1 MKLEDLKITCKENNW
16 NVSCTPE
23 IDSDEIRLRIRG
35 RREGRGVIPECTVS
49 FLVPHT
55 GILYRWTPETNR
67 IPSLLRSPFESGC
80 VLYVPIVSLYGA
92 GGRNRLTLS
101 LLDPKCETQILCAR
115 PSGSESSL
123 KMEISLFRSG
133 DDRSGSEFEVVLRLD
148 CRPILWSQ
156 AVREAVADYEKRFP
170 PMFVPDS
177 AFQPFYSSWYAYFQA
192 VTDDIVEKECRIARS
207 LGMQTVIQD
216 DGWQTPNY
224 RDWWHDCGSWE
235 ICREK
240 FPDMAAHVRRVHEI
254 GMKYLIWFAIPFVG
268 RENPLFETM
277 RGKFLRC
284 RPQHAVYILDP
295 RYPDV
300 REHLASLLEHAMK
313 EWGVDGFK
321 LDYLEQFRK
330 LKSDFSAQGGMNGE
344 QDLTVLEEAPG
355 RDTDSVADALE
366 KLMREIRTR
375 LTALNPE
382 VMLEFRQT
390 YIGPVMRQFGNLM
403 RAGDCPNDVLSN
415 RNRYVLLR
423 LTSGG
428 SAVHSDML
436 AWNTADTV
444 ENAAM
449 QLLNAFF
456 AVPQVSVRLAEL
468 PPAHRNMLD
477 FYLHFMGRHADTLY
491 RSDFLPGPME
501 ENIPWCAAES
511 EGERITVVYNAGIF
525 TEAAMERTH
534 YLINAT
540 GAAGLV
546 AAPSAPCRAEIYT
559 PEGTLCRTLD
569 LPAGFV
575 RLPVPCAGMAILKR
589 KA

>member
-1 MKLEDLKITCKENNW
+1 MKLEDLKITCEENNW
-16 NVSCTPE
+16 SVSCTPE
-23 IDSDEIRLRIRG
+23 TDSDQILLRIRG

-49 FLVPHT
+49 FRVPHT

-67 IPSLLRSPFESGC
+67 IPSLLRSQFESGC
-80 VLYVPIVSLYGA
+80 VLYVPIISLYGT
-92 GGRNRLTLS
+92 GGRNRMTLS
-101 LLDPKCETQILCAR
+101 LSDPKCETRILCGR

-123 KMEISLFRSG
+123 KMEISLFRPG
-133 DDRSGSEFEVVLRLD
+133 DDRSGSEFEVTLRLD
-148 CRPILWSQ
+148 CRPVLWSQ
-156 AVREAVADYEKRFP
+156 AVREVIADYEKRFP

-216 DGWQTPNY
+216 DGWQTPNH

-235 ICREK
+235 IWREK

-284 RPQHAVYILDP
+284 RAQHAVYILDP

-330 LKSDFSAQGGMNGE
+330 LKSDFRAQGGMNGE
-344 QDLTVLEEAPG
+344 QDLTALEEAPG

-366 KLMREIRTR
+366 KLMREIRAR
-375 LTALNPE
+375 LTAVNPE

-403 RAGDCPNDVLSN
+403 RAGED
-415 RNRYVLLR
+415 RK
-423 LTSGG
+423 
-428 SAVHSDML
+428 
-436 AWNTADTV
+436 
-444 ENAAM
+444 
-449 QLLNAFF
+449 
-456 AVPQVSVRLAEL
+456 SV
-468 PPAHRNMLD
+468 
-477 FYLHFMGRHADTLY
+477 
-491 RSDFLPGPME
+491 
-501 ENIPWCAAES
+501 
-511 EGERITVVYNAGIF
+511 V
-525 TEAAMERTH
+525 
-534 YLINAT
+534 
-540 GAAGLV
+540 
-546 AAPSAPCRAEIYT
+546 
-559 PEGTLCRTLD
+559 
-569 LPAGFV
+569 
-575 RLPVPCAGMAILKR
+575 
-589 KA
+589 